1 MGNKFEKLMSL
12 TATYV
17 KTSIE
22 TSKSVKETNE
32 TVKEL
37 ALQTTQ
43 NTKDIAALQ
52 ARDGEKA
59 KSIAE
64 LNGNMNAVMQR
75 LEKFE
80 GGSVGR
86 TTSFVPP
93 PVRRPAI
100 SSDADDVGMTP
111 TQLPRADRPS
121 APNQSSVAFGNGQKV
136 GYRHSNG
143 SIECATIVGVHDDP
157 SDPDNP
163 FFSLRM
169 PNGHEKQ

>member
-1 MGNKFEKLMSL
+1 MYELGKCLGGQLWIHGQQRTIGTRGS
-12 TATYV
+12 
-17 KTSIE
+17 
-22 TSKSVKETNE
+22 NE

-100 SSDADDVGMTP
+100 SSDADDVGR
-111 TQLPRADRPS
+111 LPHNYLVQTDQVHQT
-121 APNQSSVAFGNGQKV
+121 NHQSLLGMGKKWVTDIAMV
-136 GYRHSNG
+136 VSN
-143 SIECATIVGVHDDP
+143 V
-157 SDPDNP
+157 
-163 FFSLRM
+163 LL
-169 PNGHEKQ
+169 